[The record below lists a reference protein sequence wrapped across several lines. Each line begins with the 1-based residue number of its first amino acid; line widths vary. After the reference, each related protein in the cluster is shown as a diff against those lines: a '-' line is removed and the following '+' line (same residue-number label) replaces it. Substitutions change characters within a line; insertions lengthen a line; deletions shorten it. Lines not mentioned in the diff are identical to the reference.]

1 MSIRSNFKKWI
12 VGFGALGGAMFFYP
26 NDNDNNSQF
35 LHTHKFGIAASS
47 WDHNWDRY
55 ICILWYCYYCCSYK
69 YFTIQYV
76 IHN

>member
-35 LHTHKFGIAASS
+35 LHTHKFGIATSG

-55 ICILWYCYYCCSYK
+55 IYIFFS
-69 YFTIQYV
+69 IVIIVIRINISQY
-76 IHN
+76 NM